1 MAPAPARVAYHAGRC
16 ALCDRLIEGSRAVQE
31 VRLHV
36 FGPAGA
42 VTLQCW
48 LCSACQPTPATVS
61 STSGTLLQ
69 RVLGWY
75 RATPSAWPIL
85 RLAQDD

>member
-1 MAPAPARVAYHAGRC
+1 MAPAPARVAYHTGRC
-16 ALCDRLIEGSRAVQE
+16 ALCDRPFEGSGAVQE

-36 FGPAGA
+36 FGVAGV

-48 LCSACQPTPATVS
+48 LCSACQPTPATLS

-75 RATPSAWPIL
+75 RATPSAWPTL
-85 RLAQDD
+85 RLARHA

>member
-1 MAPAPARVAYHAGRC
+1 VAYHAGCC
-16 ALCDRLIEGSRAVQE
+16 ALCDRIIEGGRAVQE

-36 FGPAGA
+36 SGPMGT

-48 LCSACQPTPATVS
+48 LCSGCQPTPATVS
-61 STSGTLLQ
+61 ATSNNLLQ

-75 RATPSAWPIL
+75 RSTPSVWPTL
-85 RLAQDD
+85 RLAQGD